1 MKAEAGKW
9 NDHCNTNSC
18 SIDSGVGARCR
29 LVGVVHGAEWHLGM
43 AVGRPSPGTGVPLGW
58 FVLFPIVSK
67 SSLKIPFS

>member
-9 NDHCNTNSC
+9 NDHCNTNSY

-43 AVGRPSPGTGVPLGW
+43 A
-58 FVLFPIVSK
+58 
-67 SSLKIPFS
+67 